1 MILVCANR
9 FDATEEPYAVM
20 RDLPYDKR
28 SFEMV
33 NWYNSIAV
41 GTPDTYILVPDN
53 FYEENKNF

>member
-53 FYEENKNF
+53 FY